1 MKVNGLNVKIL
12 RGWYKQEFF
21 PFVVAVLPFEASLDG
36 VYDLYCLLIC
46 PSYPSGAFSVCIC
59 PIDLP

>member
-21 PFVVAVLPFEASLDG
+21 PFVVAVLPFEASLGG